1 MHSFPTPSVP
11 ASTVLSWTMALEK
24 GSYDFAWS
32 ASAAAEMAAYLRRRV
47 AQTDPEVKAR
57 TELRTFSEGDP
68 YCAYLSRRS
77 RATLTADRPALA
89 IATGGAT
96 DASVPASGIAR
107 TQALLHKCIGCHLGG
122 VGPHLP
128 FDRPLEL
135 AALLRS
141 GRFAHGTLMDEIRWR
156 LGPQAGAERMPLGT
170 NISGEE
176 RDALLAYFAGMLQ
189 VTAAP

>member
-1 MHSFPTPSVP
+1 
-11 ASTVLSWTMALEK
+11 
-24 GSYDFAWS
+24 
-32 ASAAAEMAAYLRRRV
+32 
-47 AQTDPEVKAR
+47 
-57 TELRTFSEGDP
+57 
-68 YCAYLSRRS
+68 
-77 RATLTADRPALA
+77 
-89 IATGGAT
+89 
-96 DASVPASGIAR
+96 
-107 TQALLHKCIGCHLGG
+107 LLHKCIGCHLGG

>member
-1 MHSFPTPSVP
+1 LLHQCIVATSV
-11 ASTVLSWTMALEK
+11 
-24 GSYDFAWS
+24 
-32 ASAAAEMAAYLRRRV
+32 ASA
-47 AQTDPEVKAR
+47 R
-57 TELRTFSEGDP
+57 T
-68 YCAYLSRRS
+68 C
-77 RATLTADRPALA
+77 
-89 IATGGAT
+89 
-96 DASVPASGIAR
+96 V
-107 TQALLHKCIGCHLGG
+107 
-122 VGPHLP
+122 
-128 FDRPLEL
+128 DRPLEL